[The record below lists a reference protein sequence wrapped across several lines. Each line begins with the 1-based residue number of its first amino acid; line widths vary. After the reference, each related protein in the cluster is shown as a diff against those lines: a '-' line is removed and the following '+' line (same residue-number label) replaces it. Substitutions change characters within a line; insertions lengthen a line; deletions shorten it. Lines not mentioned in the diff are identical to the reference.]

1 MIQPEMNGHQHAE
14 AFRHM
19 TYVAKDDPSIWMR
32 VYNARDGVTPFGM
45 MHPRLG
51 VELTHKPPWQLDQYD
66 PLYVPQVGEWVWI
79 DLDSEK
85 AMQLAVEKVEQ
96 WWDHP
101 KYPLSERGMTKL
113 EAAQM
118 FVKDML
124 FLTHPETGETM
135 PSHAPDLVQVTE
147 PLQERIAAEVKE
159 RFEKRAPIDW
169 SRTIP
174 AGGGRFA

>member
-1 MIQPEMNGHQHAE
+1 MNQPEMNGHQHAE

-45 MHPRLG
+45 MHPRLD

-66 PLYVPQVGEWVWI
+66 PFYVPQVGEYVWI
-79 DLDSEK
+79 DLDPEK
-85 AMQLAVEKVEQ
+85 AMQIAMERVEQ
-96 WWDHP
+96 WWNDP
-101 KYPLSERGMTKL
+101 KYPLSESGMTKI

-124 FLTHPETGETM
+124 YTTNFETGETIEA
-135 PSHAPDLVQVTE
+135 HAPDLVQVTE
-147 PLQERIAAEVKE
+147 PLQDRIAIEVKE